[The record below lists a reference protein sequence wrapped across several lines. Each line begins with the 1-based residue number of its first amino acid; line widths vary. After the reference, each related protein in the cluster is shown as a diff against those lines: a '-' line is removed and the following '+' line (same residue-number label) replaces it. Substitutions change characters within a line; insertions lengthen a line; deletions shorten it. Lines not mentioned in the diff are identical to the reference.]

1 MDQNSLFMLGLGLSA
16 PWKVVRSGL
25 ENTGEGT
32 KFLYVDI
39 EVEPGST
46 MPCPCCGKLCP
57 LYDHEVKRW
66 RHLNFWQ
73 HATYLS
79 ARVPRVQCPEHN
91 IRQVNVPWAR
101 PESGFTLLFEAFVMA
116 LAREMPISAVAELM
130 AEHDTRLWRIVRHY
144 VKQAHGKQDWS
155 GIQAVA
161 VDDTATRKGHKYAT
175 VVVEL
180 DLQKTKPA
188 RLLFM
193 TPDRTAASVG
203 EFVKE
208 MPAHGAKP
216 EQVQLTAMDMSAA
229 YQKGARESLPL
240 STIVFDRFH
249 VMQLAGN
256 AVDEVRKQLRRNGED
271 MNGAL
276 WALRGNESNLS
287 ESNLQLRQDL
297 CARHKQLGR
306 AMALRESL
314 QDTWE
319 WPGPAAAE
327 MHLKSWYSWA
337 IRSRLAPF
345 VKLAKTVKRHWAGI
359 LAFYPHRITS
369 AAIESINGIIQTA
382 RRRARG
388 FRNFENLKAICYW
401 MAGNLDLEIG
411 SAFTHPV

>member
-25 ENTGEGT
+25 ESSGEGT
-32 KFLYVDI
+32 MFLYVDI

-66 RHLNFWQ
+66 RYMNFWQ

-79 ARVPRVQCPEHN
+79 ARVPRVQCAEHN
-91 IRQVNVPWAR
+91 IRKVNVPWAR

-116 LAREMPISAVAELM
+116 LAREPERSGDSQPQAARRASAARQMPISAVAELT

-144 VKQAHGKQDWS
+144 VKRAHGKQDWS

-180 DLQKTKPA
+180 DLQKNKSA

-229 YQKGARESLPL
+229 YQKGARELLPL
-240 STIVFDRFH
+240 SKIVFDRFH
-249 VMQLAGN
+249 VMQLASN
-256 AVDEVRKQLRRNGED
+256 AIDEVRK
-271 MNGAL
+271 
-276 WALRGNESNLS
+276 
-287 ESNLQLRQDL
+287 
-297 CARHKQLGR
+297 
-306 AMALRESL
+306 
-314 QDTWE
+314 
-319 WPGPAAAE
+319 
-327 MHLKSWYSWA
+327 
-337 IRSRLAPF
+337 
-345 VKLAKTVKRHWAGI
+345 
-359 LAFYPHRITS
+359 
-369 AAIESINGIIQTA
+369 
-382 RRRARG
+382 
-388 FRNFENLKAICYW
+388 
-401 MAGNLDLEIG
+401 
-411 SAFTHPV
+411 